1 MYNLQNRIVFITGA
15 SSGIGKS
22 CARQFAQLGAHVV
35 LTARRKDRVQQV
47 AKDLASE
54 FGTKTLAIQLD
65 VTDRKSVFEAVEA
78 LPPEWQEIDV
88 LVNNAGKALG
98 LDKGYETR
106 IEHLEGMFE
115 MNVKGLIHVTS
126 AIVPG
131 MVKRNRGHVI
141 QIGSTAGHWVYP
153 GGTVYC
159 ASKHAVKAFNEGLK
173 MDLHGTAVR
182 VSSVDPGLVETEFS
196 LVRFEGDSER
206 AKTVYAN
213 MTPLTP
219 ADVADAVSWC
229 ATRAP
234 HVNISEIL
242 LMCTDQ
248 SHATMVNRRSS

>member
-1 MYNLQNRIVFITGA
+1 M
-15 SSGIGKS
+15 
-22 CARQFAQLGAHVV
+22 
-35 LTARRKDRVQQV
+35 
-47 AKDLASE
+47 
-54 FGTKTLAIQLD
+54 
-65 VTDRKSVFEAVEA
+65 
-78 LPPEWQEIDV
+78 
-88 LVNNAGKALG
+88 
-98 LDKGYETR
+98 
-106 IEHLEGMFE
+106 
-115 MNVKGLIHVTS
+115 KGLIHVTS